1 MTSLLIAAM
10 YLTIVSMFSLS
21 SPIDRSC
28 LANDGSKP
36 DVVSSIF
43 LSNNGDGE
51 DEGETGTFATLAEAE
66 PEAVVVNDD
75 DDNDNCKGVLELYK
89 HDNHALLSSYNQA
102 FAQEQFLTYEDITTG
117 ISIQF
122 PSDWEKSVNLD
133 NFVTFRAQPETDTRV
148 YPAALG
154 LKIQDLASQ
163 NVSLQEVTKVQI
175 SELKATNPNLKLL
188 ESTSTTLA
196 GKPAHKVVF
205 SATDNNQVE
214 RKAMQLWTVIDD
226 KAILITYKAQ
236 PDKYSSY
243 LPTIEKMINSLQV
256 KS

>member
-1 MTSLLIAAM
+1 LSDRLTSLLIAAI
-10 YLTIVSMFSLS
+10 YVTIVPMLSLS
-21 SPIDRSC
+21 SPIERSC

-36 DVVSSIF
+36 AITSSIF
-43 LSNNGDGE
+43 LSNI
-51 DEGETGTFATLAEAE
+51 GETFAALAEAE
-66 PEAVVVNDD
+66 
-75 DDNDNCKGVLELYK
+75 CMGVLELYK
-89 HDNHALLSSYNQA
+89 HVNYALLSSYNQA
-102 FAQEQFLTYEDITTG
+102 FAQEQFLTYEDIATG

-122 PSDWEKSVNLD
+122 PSNWEKSVNLD
-133 NFVTFRAQPETDTRV
+133 NFVTFRAPPETDTRI

-154 LKIQDLASQ
+154 LKIQDLSSQ
-163 NVSLQEVTKVQI
+163 NVSLQEVTKVQM
-175 SELKATNPNLKLL
+175 SDLKTANPDLKLS

-236 PDKYSSY
+236 SDKYSNY
-243 LPTIEKMINSLQV
+243 LPTIEKMIKSLKV

>member
-1 MTSLLIAAM
+1 MSSIVSSVFVIIILTSL
-10 YLTIVSMFSLS
+10 
-21 SPIDRSC
+21 
-28 LANDGSKP
+28 
-36 DVVSSIF
+36 
-43 LSNNGDGE
+43 
-51 DEGETGTFATLAEAE
+51 
-66 PEAVVVNDD
+66 
-75 DDNDNCKGVLELYK
+75 
-89 HDNHALLSSYNQA
+89 LLSSYNQA

-133 NFVTFRAQPETDTRV
+133 NFVTFRAPPETDTRI

-163 NVSLQEVTKVQI
+163 NVSLPEVTKVQI

-226 KAILITYKAQ
+226 KAILITYKAE

>member
-1 MTSLLIAAM
+1 M
-10 YLTIVSMFSLS
+10 YLTIVSMLASSL
-21 SPIDRSC
+21 PIDRSC
-28 LANDGSKP
+28 LANDGSRP
-36 DVVSSIF
+36 AVVSSIF
-43 LSNNGDGE
+43 LSNNGEGEE
-51 DEGETGTFATLAEAE
+51 DETVDF
-66 PEAVVVNDD
+66 VDVD
-75 DDNDNCKGVLELYK
+75 DDNNYCKGVLELYK
-89 HDNHALLSSYNQA
+89 HANYALLSSYNQA
-102 FAQEQFLTYEDITTG
+102 FAQEQFLTYEDIATG

-122 PSDWEKSVNLD
+122 PSNWEKSVNLD
-133 NFVTFRAQPETDTRV
+133 NFVTFRAPPETDTRV

-154 LKIQDLASQ
+154 LKIQDLSSQ
-163 NVSLQEVTKVQI
+163 NVSLQEVTKVQM
-175 SELKATNPNLKLL
+175 SDLKAASQDLKVS

-236 PDKYSSY
+236 PDKYSNY
-243 LPTIEKMINSLQV
+243 LPTVEKMITSLRV